1 MENSRN
7 RLEYVMKDEIP
18 RKEIEWKRWNEC
30 SIQKYIRKIENKRKI
45 MLLEQREKA
54 KERNK
59 IKNEN

>member
-7 RLEYVMKDEIP
+7 RLEHVMKDEITKK
-18 RKEIEWKRWNEC
+18 RIKWKRWNEC